1 MRVNVSG
8 YSYGTVDNSGGTRD
22 VTTSADCL
30 AVFQNILQA
39 GAPTIVDKANA
50 TAVIDNALDFA
61 AVQVAP
67 NCVYYYTGN
76 VRETG
81 DTVPMLTYNS
91 ATGTVDLS
99 SVALP

>member
-8 YSYGTVDNSGGTRD
+8 YPYGTVDNGAGTRD

-81 DTVPMLTYNS
+81 DTVPTLTYNS